1 MLKRRSTWLGGT
13 GAMLLVLSLS
23 GVVAAATVFT
33 AATGPAPAA
42 EPLPIVDTTATFVDI
57 DGNGI
62 DDACQ
67 AVPAVAADQTVID
80 AEIATVDLN
89 ADGVISTTEAAHSA
103 RIGGANCNHGGYV
116 SWIAQHKHDCVVA
129 PTEPIVPV
137 VQPVDAIVVT
147 AETDETETPDATE
160 PDADAPEADAPE
172 ADACSAD
179 SASITGAKK
188 DKVAAAAARA
198 ASKAERTLARETAK
212 AERTAARTAA
222 KAERTAARE
231 AAKAERAAARNAA
244 KAARAAAHAAKAK
257 NHSH

>member
-1 MLKRRSTWLGGT
+1 
-13 GAMLLVLSLS
+13 MLLVLSLS
-23 GVVAAATVFT
+23 GVVAAATAFT

-62 DDACQ
+62 ADDCQ
-67 AVPAVAADQTVID
+67 AVPAVAAEQTVID
-80 AEIATVDLN
+80 AEIAIVDLN

-129 PTEPIVPV
+129 PTEPIAPV
-137 VQPVDAIVVT
+137 VQPVDATVAT

-160 PDADAPEADAPE
+160 PDADAPEADA
-172 ADACSAD
+172 CSAD
-179 SASITGAKK
+179 SASITGALK

-198 ASKAERTLARETAK
+198 ASKAERALARETAK

-231 AAKAERAAARNAA
+231 AARAERAAARDAR
-244 KAARAAAHAAKAK
+244 KAAAKAK
-257 NHSH
+257 HHSH

>member
-23 GVVAAATVFT
+23 GVVAAATAFT
-33 AATGPAPAA
+33 AASGPAPAA
-42 EPLPIVDTTATFVDI
+42 EPLPVVDTTATFVDI

-62 DDACQ
+62 DDTCQ
-67 AVPAVAADQTVID
+67 TEPAVAADQTVLD

-89 ADGVISTTEAAHSA
+89 ADGVISTTEAAHSP

-129 PTEPIVPV
+129 PTDPT
-137 VQPVDAIVVT
+137 VQPVDATVT
-147 AETDETETPDATE
+147 TAEETDETETPDATE
-160 PDADAPEADAPE
+160 PDADAPKAGACDADT
-172 ADACSAD
+172 
-179 SASITGAKK
+179 ASITGAKK

-212 AERTAARTAA
+212 AERTAARDAA
-222 KAERTAARE
+222 KAERTAAR
-231 AAKAERAAARNAA
+231 AAA
-244 KAARAAAHAAKAK
+244 KAARQAAHAAKAK
-257 NHSH
+257 HHSH

>member
-42 EPLPIVDTTATFVDI
+42 EPLPTVDTTASFEDI

-62 DDACQ
+62 DDDCQ

-80 AEIATVDLN
+80 AEVATVDVN

-103 RIGGANCNHGGYV
+103 RIGGKNCNHGGYV
-116 SWIAQHKHDCVVA
+116 SWIAHQSDTCTVA
-129 PTEPIVPV
+129 PTDGT
-137 VQPVDAIVVT
+137 VQPVVATTVAGTEANQSDENADET

-160 PDADAPEADAPE
+160 PDADACDATV
-172 ADACSAD
+172 D
-179 SASITGAKK
+179 SSVITASTK

-198 ASKAERTLARETAK
+198 ASKAERKLAHEVAK
-212 AERTAARTAA
+212 AERAAARTAA
-222 KAERTAARE
+222 KAERNAARD
-231 AAKAERAAARNAA
+231 AK
-244 KAARAAAHAAKAK
+244 KAAQKAAHAAKAK
-257 NHSH
+257 HHSH